1 MSTNEENISDPNIAK
16 PPTQKK
22 PSGYQ
27 YELMRRERA
36 ERQKEAARLRAPYLA
51 ERAAR
56 PPAVPVRPERAHL
69 FMLGELVQQAC
80 DIAND
85 PGLTE
90 EDRWDRRNATAHAM
104 AKISANAEC
113 EREAAEQAARE
124 LGWRMTVVPATGV
137 QEGIDAVRRVHVRRM
152 NAQRLADSG
161 LASKLWLLYR
171 LGCGCACGAFHRYRI

>member
-1 MSTNEENISDPNIAK
+1 MSTNEESISDPNIAK

-113 EREAAEQAARE
+113 EREAAEHE
-124 LGWRMTVVPATGV
+124 H
-137 QEGIDAVRRVHVRRM
+137 EFNRRM
-152 NAQRLADSG
+152 DEHKEKKRALQMAAKKHTCIECGRKME
-161 LASKLWLLYR
+161 AS
-171 LGCGCACGAFHRYRI
+171 A

>member
-113 EREAAEQAARE
+113 EREAAELEAVVNERLEDLKTKKRALQMAAKKHTCVECQRK
-124 LGWRMTVVPATGV
+124 M
-137 QEGIDAVRRVHVRRM
+137 DAS
-152 NAQRLADSG
+152 A
-161 LASKLWLLYR
+161 
-171 LGCGCACGAFHRYRI
+171 